1 VLQLVRWS
9 AEYLAGKGIPGGRL
23 DVEHLLADTL
33 GVDRLQLYL
42 QFDRPI
48 TPAELARFKQR
59 LLERV
64 KRKPIQYILGRTS
77 FRELEL
83 DTDPR
88 VLIPRPET
96 EELVEAVLAWTAEWG
111 REDLTALDVGTGSG
125 AVALSLLHEGAF
137 RRVVATDVSPGALD
151 VASANAKRL
160 GHGERVEFRK
170 GSVLEPVRQG
180 ERFDVI
186 VSNPPYV
193 AEEEFDSLEPEVR
206 EWEPREALVA
216 LDGGRAILD
225 ALVDGAGDVLG
236 PGGLLALEV
245 GWTQASGVAERIRG
259 LSGFESPEVLRDL
272 QGRERIVLARRMDG

>member
-48 TPAELARFKQR
+48 TPAELARFKRR

-137 RRVVATDVSPGALD
+137 RRVVATDVSSGALD

-160 GHGERVEFRK
+160 GHGERVEFRR
-170 GSVLEPVRQG
+170 GSVLEPVRPG

-216 LDGGRAILD
+216 VDGGRAILD

-259 LSGFESPEVLRDL
+259 LSGFEGPEVLRDL